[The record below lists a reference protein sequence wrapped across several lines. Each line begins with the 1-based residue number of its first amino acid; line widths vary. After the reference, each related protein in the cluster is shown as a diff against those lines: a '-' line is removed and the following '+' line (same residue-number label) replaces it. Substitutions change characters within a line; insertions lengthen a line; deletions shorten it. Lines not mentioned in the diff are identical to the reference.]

1 MSGQTTRL
9 LGPNANRH
17 ATAHILPGTVD
28 NLQGTKHDLLPS
40 LAALNQQAKRAK
52 KNENAEVMDP
62 NANFTNMHNFNLPL
76 SMRTIDK
83 EPHQEDMLLADE
95 GEGEERS

>member
-1 MSGQTTRL
+1 MIYCRL
-9 LGPNANRH
+9 LPHGINRLS
-17 ATAHILPGTVD
+17 A
-28 NLQGTKHDLLPS
+28 Q
-40 LAALNQQAKRAK
+40 R

-76 SMRTIDK
+76 SMRTIGK